1 MVAKEDKINI
11 AFNGF
16 GRIGRN
22 LVRTLIND
30 SRYNIVAINAR
41 ATVDVRAHLFK
52 YDSIYGHFEGKIS
65 YELDNL
71 IINGKTIPN
80 FDRKIPTHLPW
91 KELEVDYVIDSTG
104 KFTDKHA
111 LAQHIEAGAKNVIVT
126 SPAADVDATIIFG
139 VNESEYKIQENN
151 IISASSCTTTCLT
164 PILKVLQKQYGIK
177 QGYVTTIHA
186 YTMAQSLLDSSHS
199 DLRRARAATMS
210 MIPTVTGAAKNVGV
224 VLPELEGKM
233 SGQSIRVPVPDVS
246 LLDMSIE
253 LEKDIDIESVHEMFN
268 KESKGKMK
276 GIIDVSC
283 EPLVSVDYIGNTYSA
298 VIDCLSTNVLNKRF
312 LKLLAWYDNEQ
323 GYCCRVIDLL
333 GFLTKKTNPPKSP
346 QTKGL

>member
-1 MVAKEDKINI
+1 MVEKDKKINI

-22 LVRTLIND
+22 LVRNLINEPK
-30 SRYNIVAINAR
+30 YNIVGINAR
-41 ATVDVRAHLFK
+41 TTVDVRAHLFK
-52 YDSIYGHFEGKIS
+52 YDSIHGHFDGKIS

-80 FDRKIPTHLPW
+80 FDRNTPAKLPW
-91 KELEVDYVIDSTG
+91 GELEVDYVIDSTG
-104 KFTDKHA
+104 KFSDFHS
-111 LAQHIEAGAKNVIVT
+111 LSQHIEAGAKHVLVT
-126 SPAADVDATIIFG
+126 SPAKDVDATLVYG
-139 VNESEYKIQENN
+139 VNESDYKVKDNN
-151 IISASSCTTTCLT
+151 IVSASSCTTTCLT

-177 QGYVTTIHA
+177 HGYITTVHSF
-186 YTMAQSLLDSSHS
+186 TMGQTLLDSSHP

-210 MIPTVTGAAKNVGV
+210 MIPTTTGAAKNVGV
-224 VLPELEGKM
+224 VLPELEGKLDG
-233 SGQSIRVPVPDVS
+233 SSIRVPVPDVS

-253 LEKDIDIESVHEMFN
+253 LQTDTDIDDIHSVFE
-268 KESKGKMK
+268 KEGKSKMK

-283 EPLVSVDYIGNTYSA
+283 EPLVSVDYIGSTFSS

-312 LKLLAWYDNEQ
+312 LKLLAWYDNEH

-333 GFLTKKTNPPKSP
+333 DYLTKKTHPPKSS
-346 QTKGL
+346 

>member
-253 LEKDIDIESVHEMFN
+253 LEKDVDIESVHEMFN

>member
-224 VLPELEGKM
+224 VLPELEGKL

-283 EPLVSVDYIGNTYSA
+283 EPLVSVDYIGSTYSA

>member
-1 MVAKEDKINI
+1 MVEKDKKINI

-22 LVRTLIND
+22 LVRNLINEPK
-30 SRYNIVAINAR
+30 YNIVGINAR
-41 ATVDVRAHLFK
+41 TTVDVRAHLFK
-52 YDSIYGHFEGKIS
+52 YDSIHGHFDGKIS

-80 FDRKIPTHLPW
+80 FDRNTPAKLPW
-91 KELEVDYVIDSTG
+91 GELEVDYVIDSTG
-104 KFTDKHA
+104 KFSDFHS
-111 LAQHIEAGAKNVIVT
+111 LSQHIEAGAKHVLVT
-126 SPAADVDATIIFG
+126 SPAKDVDATLVYG
-139 VNESEYKIQENN
+139 VNESDYKVKDNN
-151 IISASSCTTTCLT
+151 IVSASSCTTTCLT

-177 QGYVTTIHA
+177 HGYITTVHSF
-186 YTMAQSLLDSSHS
+186 TMGQTLLDSSHP

-210 MIPTVTGAAKNVGV
+210 MIPTTTGAAKNVGV
-224 VLPELEGKM
+224 VLPELEGKLDG
-233 SGQSIRVPVPDVS
+233 SSIRVPVPDVS

-253 LEKDIDIESVHEMFN
+253 LQTDTDIDDIHAVFE
-268 KESKGKMK
+268 KEGKGKMK

-283 EPLVSVDYIGNTYSA
+283 EPLVSVDYIGSRYSS

-312 LKLLAWYDNEQ
+312 LKLLAWYDNEY

-333 GFLTKKTNPPKSP
+333 DYLTKKTHPPKPS
-346 QTKGL
+346 

>member
-1 MVAKEDKINI
+1 MVDKDKKINI

-22 LVRTLIND
+22 LVRKLIKEPK
-30 SRYNIVAINAR
+30 YNIVAINAR
-41 ATVDVRAHLFK
+41 TTVDVRAHLFK
-52 YDSIYGHFEGKIS
+52 YDSIHGHFDGKIS
-65 YELDNL
+65 FELDNL

-80 FDRKIPTHLPW
+80 FDRNSPSKLPW

-104 KFTDKHA
+104 KFTDKHS
-111 LAQHIEAGAKNVIVT
+111 LSQHIEAGAKNVIVT
-126 SPAADVDATIIFG
+126 SPAADVDATLIYG
-139 VNESEYKIQENN
+139 VNETDYKVKENN
-151 IISASSCTTTCLT
+151 IVSASSCTTTCLT
-164 PILKVLQKQYGIK
+164 PLLKLLQKQYGIK
-177 QGYVTTIHA
+177 QGFITTVHSF
-186 YTMAQSLLDSSHS
+186 TMGQTLLDASHP
-199 DLRRARAATMS
+199 DLRRARAATLS
-210 MIPTVTGAAKNVGV
+210 MIPTYTGAAKNVGV
-224 VLPELEGKM
+224 VLPELEGKLDG
-233 SGQSIRVPVPDVS
+233 SAIRVPVPDVS

-253 LEKDIDIESVHEMFN
+253 LEKDVDVESLHEMFN

-283 EPLVSVDYIGNTYSA
+283 EPLVSVDYIGSTFSS

-312 LKLLAWYDNEQ
+312 LKLLAWYDNEH

-333 GFLTKKTNPPKSP
+333 DYLTKKTNPPKPP

>member
-1 MVAKEDKINI
+1 MVEKKINI

-224 VLPELEGKM
+224 VLPELEGKL